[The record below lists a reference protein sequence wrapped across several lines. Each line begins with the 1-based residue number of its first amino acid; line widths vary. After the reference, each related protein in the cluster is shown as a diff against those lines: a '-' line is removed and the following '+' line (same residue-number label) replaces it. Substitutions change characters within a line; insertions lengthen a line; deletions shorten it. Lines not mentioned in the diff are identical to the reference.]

1 MPPEK
6 PKKEDLTAYLDSV
19 KDKVKGR
26 IVMVGKAEVVPVVI
40 DVPARRLD
48 DKLAAERFDPKN
60 PNAGQFGPRNGQP
73 PQQDP
78 PGTMTGQQINQQ
90 IDEFLLAN
98 GAVLRANDARMGNGR
113 IRAFQNR
120 TYDIAKVVPTVV
132 LRNEDYGRI
141 ARILADG
148 SKVELEFNIQNKT
161 FPEGATSYNTI
172 AEIPGTDRKDE
183 VVMLG
188 GHLDSWH
195 SATGATDN
203 AIGCAIMMEAT
214 RILKTLGVKPR
225 RTIRVALWSGEEEGL
240 LGSKAYV
247 KAHFGSFEEP
257 KPEFSKLVAYFNV
270 DSGTGRIRGA
280 GVFGPPQDADILR
293 EALLPF
299 ADLGIAG
306 AISNKNRRAG
316 GTDSSSFAE
325 AGLPGVGLGQDP
337 IEYFTDTWHT
347 NLDTYERIIEDDV
360 KKDAIEVAAMVYQ
373 LSMRDDMLPR
383 FTAADMPPKP
393 EPPGTQ
399 PAATAAGKRRST
411 ACRKRRRSAERS
423 FTGQSAQEI
432 ATMFYVAYTKD
443 GADASKRPL
452 SFVYNGG
459 PGSASLFTHMGMG
472 PKRVTLTA
480 DGHGLPAPYS
490 VTDNEDSFLD
500 ATDLIFID
508 AISTG
513 YSRPAPGENPTQ
525 FHGIIQDANWFADFI
540 YQYITRNERWL
551 SPKFLIGES
560 YGTTR
565 SAELAGVLQERH
577 EIYLNGIVLVSS
589 VAFANWGADDRFA
602 GMKEK
607 GIARKAMPF
616 LFCRIAAPKTISVIV
631 KQ

>member
-1 MPPEK
+1 MSKPLCLFALVMSAALVAAQAPPAADTDINKKIRAEENDRSQIMHTMHFLADIYGPRLTGSPNHKSAADWAIRQMKDWGLENAHLEPWDFGHPGWVNERASGYIVAPIKDQLTFKVLAWTPGTKGTVTAQVFQMVPPEK

-19 KDKVKGR
+19 KDKVKGK

-40 DVPARRLD
+40 DVPARRMD
-48 DKLAAERFDPKN
+48 DKAASERFDPKN
-60 PNAGQFGPRNGQP
+60 PNAGQFGPQRNARQQQ
-73 PQQDP
+73 QQDP
-78 PGTMTGQQINQQ
+78 PGTLTGQQINQQ
-90 IDEFLLAN
+90 IDEFLLAH
-98 GAVLRANDARMGNGR
+98 GARVRVNDARMGNGH

-148 SKVELEFNIQNKT
+148 TEAKLEFNIQNKI
-161 FPEGATSYNTI
+161 FPEGTTSYNTI

-203 AIGCAIMMEAT
+203 ANGCAIMMEAT
-214 RILKTLGVKPR
+214 RILKTLGVQPR

-293 EALLPF
+293 EVLLPF

-306 AISNKNRRAG
+306 AIANKNRRAG
-316 GTDSSSFAE
+316 GTDSSSFAQ

-347 NLDTYERIIEDDV
+347 NLDTYERIIEEDV
-360 KKDAIEVAAMVYQ
+360 KKDAIIVAASVYQ
-373 LSMRDDMLPR
+373 LAMRDDMLPR
-383 FTAADMPPKP
+383 FTAADRPAKP

-399 PAATAAGKRRST
+399 PAAT
-411 ACRKRRRSAERS
+411 SA
-423 FTGQSAQEI
+423 
-432 ATMFYVAYTKD
+432 
-443 GADASKRPL
+443 
-452 SFVYNGG
+452 
-459 PGSASLFTHMGMG
+459 
-472 PKRVTLTA
+472 
-480 DGHGLPAPYS
+480 
-490 VTDNEDSFLD
+490 
-500 ATDLIFID
+500 
-508 AISTG
+508 
-513 YSRPAPGENPTQ
+513 
-525 FHGIIQDANWFADFI
+525 
-540 YQYITRNERWL
+540 
-551 SPKFLIGES
+551 
-560 YGTTR
+560 GTT
-565 SAELAGVLQERH
+565 SQPATSSGGGAQKEAEPA
-577 EIYLNGIVLVSS
+577 
-589 VAFANWGADDRFA
+589 
-602 GMKEK
+602 K
-607 GIARKAMPF
+607 
-616 LFCRIAAPKTISVIV
+616 APK
-631 KQ
+631 K

>member
-1 MPPEK
+1 LTSKIIRLFVFTACATLAIAQAPSVADLDINKKIRAEENDHSQIMHTMHFLTDIHGPRLTGSPNHKAAAKWAIQQMKDWGLENAHLEPWDFGHPGWASERASGYIVSPIHDQLTFKVLAWTPGTKGTISAQVFQMTPPEK
-6 PKKEDLTAYLDSV
+6 PKKEELTAYLDSI
-19 KDKVKGR
+19 KDKIKGR

-73 PQQDP
+73 PQPDP
-78 PGTMTGQQINQQ
+78 PGRLTGQQINQQ
-90 IDEFLLAN
+90 IDEFLLTN

-148 SKVELEFNIQNKT
+148 SKVELEFNIQNKI

-293 EALLPF
+293 EVLLPF
-299 ADLGIAG
+299 ADLGITG

-383 FTAADMPPKP
+383 FTAVDMPAKP
-393 EPPGTQ
+393 EPQGTQ
-399 PAATAAGKRRST
+399 PAAAAAASG
-411 ACRKRRRSAERS
+411 
-423 FTGQSAQEI
+423 GAQP
-432 ATMFYVAYTKD
+432 AA
-443 GADASKRPL
+443 
-452 SFVYNGG
+452 NGG
-459 PGSASLFTHMGMG
+459 DAQKEAS
-472 PKRVTLTA
+472 
-480 DGHGLPAPYS
+480 PA
-490 VTDNEDSFLD
+490 
-500 ATDLIFID
+500 
-508 AISTG
+508 
-513 YSRPAPGENPTQ
+513 
-525 FHGIIQDANWFADFI
+525 
-540 YQYITRNERWL
+540 
-551 SPKFLIGES
+551 K
-560 YGTTR
+560 
-565 SAELAGVLQERH
+565 
-577 EIYLNGIVLVSS
+577 
-589 VAFANWGADDRFA
+589 
-602 GMKEK
+602 
-607 GIARKAMPF
+607 
-616 LFCRIAAPKTISVIV
+616 APK
-631 KQ
+631 K